1 MAKFIYRM
9 QNILNL
15 KYKLEEQ
22 AKTAF
27 GLAQR
32 KLLEEEQKLE
42 EQRKQKEEYLYQL
55 KSLMKGSLDVR
66 RLTRLEHA
74 VEDVKEQMKLQK
86 IRILDAEH
94 KVEQARERLKEA
106 MIERKTQEKLRENAF
121 EEFKEEIN
129 QQEKKEV
136 DELVSYKY
144 SQREAESM
152 A

>member
-32 KLLEEEQKLE
+32 KLLEEEQRLYE
-42 EQRKQKEEYLYQL
+42 LQQRKDGYLLQL
-55 KSLMKGSLDVR
+55 KGQMEGSLDVR
-66 RLTRLEHA
+66 RLVRLEDA
-74 VEDVKEQMKLQK
+74 VENVKEQIKLQK
-86 IRILDAEH
+86 IRILDAEQ
-94 KVEQARERLKEA
+94 KVEQARERLREA

-144 SQREAESM
+144 SQRDAESM

>member
-1 MAKFIYRM
+1 MAKFIYKM

-22 AKTAF
+22 AETAF

-32 KLLEEEQKLE
+32 KLLEEEQKLV
-42 EQRKQKEEYLYQL
+42 QL
-55 KSLMKGSLDVR
+55 KEKKEDYQQQLRGLMEGILDVR
-66 RLTRLEHA
+66 RLTRLEAA
-74 VEDVKEQMKLQK
+74 VENMKEQIKLQK